1 MDHFHALEFINKNY
15 KSYQKNSLI
24 KEKDFDVIYVQ
35 GRCKIVFNTD
45 ECYHTAIVIPILL
58 ITPCQIKMV
67 LNIKSFSHKHAL
79 VIL

>member
-35 GRCKIVFNTD
+35 GRCEIVFNTD
-45 ECYHTAIVIPILL
+45 QFVQIRPIYSLSL
-58 ITPCQIKMV
+58 IHI
-67 LNIKSFSHKHAL
+67 
-79 VIL
+79 

>member
-35 GRCKIVFNTD
+35 GRCEIVFNTD
-45 ECYHTAIVIPILL
+45 QFVQIRPIYSGNKIH
-58 ITPCQIKMV
+58 ITS
-67 LNIKSFSHKHAL
+67 NTFSFIFSAKVNNKL
-79 VIL
+79 